1 MADPFPSERGSVE
14 AAGRLNVRRDKP
26 RTTSPKAR
34 VIEAGTRFP
43 VRNAVT
49 GDLVSGVSQWF
60 DLGGGEYVWAG
71 GCRDFK
77 PLVEEDAERP
87 DRSQLHDYVPPR
99 FQIAEGVR
107 HRVQGRRPNGLEGLI
122 VHFDA
127 YRIKKA
133 GNGVEDSDARTLDMM
148 RSGQAN
154 GFHYGEISRTGTIFL
169 PENFEWSEW
178 GSHAGVSQCPV
189 TQRTGV
195 SRYYVGFEMNNPGRL
210 YEAREDG
217 VFCPWFNAVRDAA
230 GNVVLDARGRCQRK
244 SIHDEWFA
252 ASEVRTVATDGNIKA
267 GTYLPY
273 SFDQFEALTNLCL
286 YLAKTFPATF
296 SLDRVLGHDEVA
308 PTRKNDP
315 GGALA
320 DPARLMT
327 MAAFRAYLKSL
338 I

>member
-1 MADPFPSERGSVE
+1 MADPFPPGRGTVE

-26 RTTSPKAR
+26 RTTSLKAR

-43 VRNAVT
+43 VRNSVT

-71 GCRDFK
+71 GCRDFQS
-77 PLVEEDAERP
+77 LSDEDLERP
-87 DRSQLHDYVPPR
+87 DRRQLHDYVPPR
-99 FQIAEGVR
+99 FRIAAGVR
-107 HRVQGRRPNGLEGLI
+107 HKVRGRRPNGLEGLV

-133 GNGVEDSDARTLDMM
+133 GNGVEDSDTRTLDMM

-169 PENFEWSEW
+169 PENFEWGEW
-178 GSHAGVSQCPV
+178 GSHAGVSECPV
-189 TQRTGV
+189 TGRASV

-210 YEAREDG
+210 YQAQEDG
-217 VFCPWFNAVRDAA
+217 IFCPWFNAVRDAN
-230 GNVVLDARGRCQRK
+230 GDVVLDARGRCQRK
-244 SIHDEWFA
+244 SIHDEWYS
-252 ASEVRTVATDGNIKA
+252 ASEVRARAADGNIKA

-308 PTRKNDP
+308 PHRKNDP